1 MSKGHFLT
9 FCTTHGIPL
18 SCFNLRLYISM
29 SKHLKF
35 SFLITAMLVLSGGV
49 QAAVDPVGNKGKCEP
64 IEVKLT
70 ITHTTGNQPNGA
82 VQLDYQDASE
92 TYTYFMFSSKAEANR
107 LEGKGNTISNLDRGE
122 YNLYVQNPE
131 GCTKHL
137 NFKIN

>member
-1 MSKGHFLT
+1 MRFSKL
-9 FCTTHGIPL
+9 
-18 SCFNLRLYISM
+18 
-29 SKHLKF
+29 LKF
-35 SFLITAMLVLSGGV
+35 SFLMNSLMLLSQGV
-49 QAAVDPVGNKGKCEP
+49 PAAIDPVAKGRCEP

-82 VQLDYQDASE
+82 VQLDYQDASQN
-92 TYTYFMFSSKAEANR
+92 YTYFMFSSKAQENR